1 MPSTYRVAPYPA
13 VEGTKRVFVAIS
25 VIVMIAAVSLTDR
38 VAAIVVG
45 VLCGWLPVAIFLH
58 LLNFNRVVRHERFE
72 VDESGIRFLRREKLL
87 QEIHWDG
94 EVKFGYEADIR
105 EHPGY
110 FLRSGDT
117 VIRLRDDFE
126 PFEELLS
133 EVSRQSGQ
141 PIPEIPAREES
152 APEPEPETEEA

>member
-45 VLCGWLPVAIFLH
+45 VLCGWLPVATFLH
-58 LLNFNRVVRHERFE
+58 FLNFNRVVRHERLE
-72 VDESGIRFLRREKLL
+72 IDESSIRFLRQGKLL
-87 QEIHWDG
+87 QEIHWNG
-94 EVKFGYEADIR
+94 EVKFGYESDIR

-110 FLRSGDT
+110 FLRSGGV
-117 VIRLRDDFE
+117 VIQLRDDFE
-126 PFEELLS
+126 PFDELLR
-133 EVSRQSGQ
+133 EISRQSGQ
-141 PIPEIPAREES
+141 PIPEIPTREEP
-152 APEPEPETEEA
+152 APEPEPETEET